1 MDIKNLS
8 PTGSGRGPGAMA
20 WVDGKVDPEEMAT
33 GQYDSEG
40 KEEVL
45 RGLLFGIRGA
55 FPM

>member
-20 WVDGKVDPEEMAT
+20 WVDRKLDPEEMAT